1 MRPDIALAESL
12 LQWLTSKWHE
22 RHVSVRV
29 IQRIGPNAIRDSKTA
44 KAAIAVLVEHGWLVA
59 AQSGTIVDG
68 TAVGEAWQIFRES

>member
-1 MRPDIALAESL
+1 
-12 LQWLTSKWHE
+12 
-22 RHVSVRV
+22 V

-68 TAVGEAWQIFRES
+68 TAVGKAWQIFRES